1 MTKATSTRPT
11 DARRAH
17 DVGASRRIAQQL
29 LARLPFLLFFACP
42 SPVLARSSP
51 RRPGAK
57 DPGFFS
63 FDCSMS
69 EKDVQYGA
77 KSAKKGLRRSEA
89 DLPNLFLR
97 KQLTR
102 VGGWHDFLPKS
113 HTAET
118 CSRSPRTRRAA
129 DWACLAD
136 SDVWLSVGV
145 VARLEAM
152 ERPLV
157 RSPGDPWLPPE
168 TREGRRSTA
177 RSEYQRVT
185 FSPPRTG
192 ASSPRSGS
200 DAWRTGAA
208 RSRVG
213 TASSRDGY
221 TYQFSPEPSQSPR
234 RWSPLPRTGRGWSQF
249 SAYADMK
256 AARSPTPLPDVDFKH
271 PVHPDLA
278 PSHFWKLLADIRET
292 PVLPTALPQIVPKLD
307 LSRVPTGSG
316 GKGIPL
322 WNKAAAHS
330 ASRRAPEQK
339 DSIARPGRGG
349 YSRAIRLNS
358 GLRTPQTERTP
369 SRSKPKRQGDGSES
383 EFVAST
389 VNEKR
394 RIVATDEEIMGL
406 QHRKLGINPRGRVW
420 DLRRQLNDDDRTLQ
434 ITQVAAAILGNKNLE
449 VRFCAARHGA
459 KIYIAS
465 VEFSIQD

>member
-1 MTKATSTRPT
+1 LTLKVRTQEICLRSPR
-11 DARRAH
+11 ARRAA
-17 DVGASRRIAQQL
+17 G
-29 LARLPFLLFFACP
+29 
-42 SPVLARSSP
+42 
-51 RRPGAK
+51 
-57 DPGFFS
+57 
-63 FDCSMS
+63 
-69 EKDVQYGA
+69 
-77 KSAKKGLRRSEA
+77 
-89 DLPNLFLR
+89 
-97 KQLTR
+97 
-102 VGGWHDFLPKS
+102 
-113 HTAET
+113 
-118 CSRSPRTRRAA
+118 
-129 DWACLAD
+129 WACLAD
-136 SDVWLSVGV
+136 SDVWLSVE

-168 TREGRRSTA
+168 SREGRRGTA

-192 ASSPRSGS
+192 ASRLSTPRSGS

-249 SAYADMK
+249 SAYADIK

-278 PSHFWKLLADIRET
+278 PSHFWNLLADLRKT
-292 PVLPTALPQIVPKLD
+292 PVLPTALPQIVPQLD
-307 LSRVPTGSG
+307 LSRVPTGSSG
-316 GKGIPL
+316 RGIPL
-322 WNKAAAHS
+322 WNKAGAHS
-330 ASRRAPEQK
+330 ASRRAPEKK
-339 DSIARPGRGG
+339 DSIARPGRGPLSE
-349 YSRAIRLNS
+349 SRAIRLSS

-369 SRSKPKRQGDGSES
+369 SRPKPKRQGDGSES
-383 EFVAST
+383 ELVAST
-389 VNEKR
+389 VKEKR

-434 ITQVAAAILGNKNLE
+434 ITQVAAAIVGNPNLE
-449 VRFCAARHGA
+449 VRFCATRHGA

-465 VEFSIQD
+465 VEFSIQE